1 MSYQSFQLPL
11 FPEPFLSD
19 HDRDPPE
26 PWLSGPLPDW
36 VRASIDAGD
45 IRISDEIAHVRMA
58 QRWHSAEPRD
68 WIIKLQS
75 GNLFVCSPELFEIIT
90 LTKPAPASPPNEPE
104 PPAPNKPEPLAIPTT
119 RPSSAVLARSA
130 RAREE
135 LSRGRPDAPNAEVE
149 GADTP

>member
-19 HDRDPPE
+19 HDRDPPG

-36 VRASIDAGD
+36 VRASIDADD
-45 IRISDEIAHVRMA
+45 IRVSDDLAYVRLGL
-58 QRWHSAEPRD
+58 RWHMAEPRD
-68 WIIKLQS
+68 WIVKLPS
-75 GNLFVCSPELFEIIT
+75 GNLFVCSPELFEVIT
-90 LTKPAPASPPNEPE
+90 LTKPPKPE
-104 PPAPNKPEPLAIPTT
+104 LPKPEPLAIATT
-119 RPSSAVLARSA
+119 TSAVLARSA

-135 LSRGRPDAPNAEVE
+135 LSRTPNAPNAPNAEVE